1 MYFTPKTDSQYKLAI
16 TTEDGRPC
24 PYLYADDDPLDKV
37 AKRCKALHMIRQ
49 DLHAAIELTE
59 AMQSAQSPSI
69 ISDAIWHAA
78 IMSYGRCFANADGR
92 GITLNIKD
100 VRAFNPAAE
109 SFHKQMIGL
118 RNEYVAHAGNHGE
131 GFVKVVVT
139 LAPDTDPKAVQG
151 VTYLDV
157 RKNGAGVEEIKFF
170 RALCEGIDTIVM
182 AKQTNLVEHLVADYQ
197 KKDINALYSKAYT

>member
-1 MYFTPKTDSQYKLAI
+1 
-16 TTEDGRPC
+16 
-24 PYLYADDDPLDKV
+24 
-37 AKRCKALHMIRQ
+37 
-49 DLHAAIELTE
+49 
-59 AMQSAQSPSI
+59 
-69 ISDAIWHAA
+69 
-78 IMSYGRCFANADGR
+78 
-92 GITLNIKD
+92 
-100 VRAFNPAAE
+100 
-109 SFHKQMIGL
+109 
-118 RNEYVAHAGNHGE
+118 
-131 GFVKVVVT
+131 VKVVVT